1 MTEQRGQVL
10 QYHIGRH
17 AEIAERF
24 AADGYY
30 FPIDVL
36 SADEA
41 ASCRQKLETLENA
54 NYGNKLGNK
63 SQLNYPHI
71 IFRFADSIVRHP
83 RILDAVEAIL
93 GPDILVWGS
102 TFFIKEPHSESYISW
117 HQDLR
122 YWGLDS
128 DAEVSAWVALSPVTE
143 ANGCMRFVPG
153 SHKGDMLPH
162 KDTFAGSNFLT
173 RGQEADI
180 EIDDRDMILVPLT
193 PGQASLHHGK
203 LLHASAPNRSNE
215 RRIGLAINYIA
226 PHVRQV
232 VAKEDFAVL
241 VRGEDKFGHF
251 RHVPSPTRDMDGDT
265 IVWHRRILSAQNE
278 AIYEGAK
285 QRPL

>member
-1 MTEQRGQVL
+1 MTEELTVSGE
-10 QYHIGRH
+10 H

-36 SADEA
+36 SVDEA
-41 ASCRQKLETLENA
+41 VAHRQTLEALENA
-54 NYGNKLGNK
+54 SYGNKLGNK

-71 IFRFADSIVRHP
+71 IFRFADAIVRHP

-102 TFFIKEPHSESYISW
+102 TFFIKEPHGESYVSW

-128 DAEVSAWVALSPVTE
+128 EAEVSAWVALNPVTE

-153 SHKGDMLPH
+153 SHQGELLSH
-162 KDTFAGSNFLT
+162 KDTFADSNFLT
-173 RGQEADI
+173 RGQEADV
-180 EIDDRDMILVPLT
+180 EIDDRDTILVPLA

-203 LLHASAPNRSNE
+203 LLHASAPNRSDE
-215 RRIGLAINYIA
+215 RRVGLAINYIA

-251 RHVPSPTRDMDGDT
+251 RHVPSPSGDMDDDALA
-265 IVWHRRILSAQNE
+265 WHQRILLAQNE
-278 AIYEGAK
+278 AMYAGAK
-285 QRPL
+285 SAPS